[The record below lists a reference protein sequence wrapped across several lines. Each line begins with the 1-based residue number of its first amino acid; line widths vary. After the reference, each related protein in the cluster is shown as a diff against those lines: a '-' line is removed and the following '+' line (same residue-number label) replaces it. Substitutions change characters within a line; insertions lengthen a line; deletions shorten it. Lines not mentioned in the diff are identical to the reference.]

1 MDLKTL
7 IPMLKKFNECMAATT
22 AALAPYPVT
31 AIPVG
36 KKKKDDK
43 TKEHNSKNI

>member
-1 MDLKTL
+1 
-7 IPMLKKFNECMAATT
+7 MAATT

-43 TKEHNSKNI
+43 TKKHNIENL

>member
-1 MDLKTL
+1 
-7 IPMLKKFNECMAATT
+7 MAATT

-36 KKKKDDK
+36 KKKKDAT
-43 TKEHNSKNI
+43 TKKHNIENL